1 MTNGFVENIADPSRV
16 GGQAMSK
23 CGIDG
28 VRFARPKGPG
38 YVFDRASDEPVA
50 IIKWQ
55 CLVEVLLIVAVFF
68 VATGDVPPHVN
79 ESHYLCRLKHF
90 WNPAWCVGDLF
101 LESADTQLVLIW
113 LFGWVTRF
121 VSLTA
126 TAWIGRVIAWTALA
140 WAWQRLSWRIVPRRL
155 AAVLS
160 AALFIG
166 LNYYLHMAGEWIVGG
181 VEGKCFAYAFVLM
194 ALREL
199 LDNRWNRV
207 WLLLG
212 AATAFHPLVGG
223 WSGVVCV
230 GVWLIAKLSVVRC
243 PSTVVSRQ
251 LFVRPS
257 RLTEMLPGLFGGGV
271 IGLIGIVP
279 ALALTWNVPADVVA
293 ESNRIYV
300 FDRLPHH
307 LAPLAL
313 PAAEATRRLA
323 GHAALLVALW
333 VLSRASRRGNSNAM
347 ARIVQFAWGAALLAC
362 VGLTIELVLFNQPLI
377 AAKLLRYYWF
387 RMTDFAAAM
396 AVAMQITALIAGGFE
411 RRRSWAAPALC
422 VAVIFSG
429 WYPLGACWAR
439 IAQPNTPSDAKIVDY
454 PAWIEACEWVAA
466 NTPPNALF
474 ITPRLSQTFKWRT
487 GRPEVANRKD
497 IPQDAGGLVEWS
509 RRIKDLYA
517 IEFGGEEQLV
527 DSVGALGTERVK
539 ELARKYHAQ
548 YVLADRGQLLGLP
561 IAFWNEEY
569 VVYRIQD

>member
-1 MTNGFVENIADPSRV
+1 MEESN
-16 GGQAMSK
+16 
-23 CGIDG
+23 
-28 VRFARPKGPG
+28 
-38 YVFDRASDEPVA
+38 DEPVA
-50 IIKWQ
+50 SSKWQ

-90 WNPAWCVGDLF
+90 WNPTWCVGDLF
-101 LESADTQLVLIW
+101 LESADTQVVLIW

-140 WAWQRLSWRIVPRRL
+140 WAWQRLSWRIMPRPL
-155 AAVLS
+155 ASVLS

-166 LNYYLHMAGEWIVGG
+166 LNSLLAHGRRMGGGRRRGEVLCVCVRAAGLG
-181 VEGKCFAYAFVLM
+181 AM
-194 ALREL
+194 
-199 LDNRWNRV
+199 LDNRWNLV

-223 WSGVVCV
+223 WSGVVCA
-230 GVWLIAKLSVVRC
+230 GIWLIDGRHEFKLWS
-243 PSTVVSRQ
+243 
-251 LFVRPS
+251 
-257 RLTEMLPGLFGGGV
+257 MLPGFVGGGLL
-271 IGLIGIVP
+271 GLVGIVP
-279 ALALTWNVPADVVA
+279 ALMLTWNVPAEIVA

-313 PAAEATRRLA
+313 PAAEATRRLT
-323 GHAALLVALW
+323 GHAALLIALW
-333 VLSRASRRGNSNAM
+333 VLSRASRRWGSSA
-347 ARIVQFAWGAALLAC
+347 ADRVVQFAWGAARLAG
-362 VGLTIELVLFNQPLI
+362 VGLTIELALTNQPLL

-387 RMTDFAAAM
+387 RLTDFAAAM
-396 AVAMQITALIAGGFE
+396 AVAMQITALIAIGFE
-411 RRRSWAAPALC
+411 RRRSWAAPALAA
-422 VAVIFSG
+422 AVVFSG

-439 IAQPNTPSDAKIVDY
+439 IAHPNTPSDARIVDY

-466 NTPPNALF
+466 NTPPNALL
-474 ITPRLSQTFKWRT
+474 ITPRLNSSFKWRT
-487 GRPEVANRKD
+487 GRPEVVNRKD

-509 RRIKDLYA
+509 RRIKDIYTVQ
-517 IEFGGEEQLV
+517 IGGEEQLV

-539 ELARKYHAQ
+539 ELANKYRAQ

-569 VVYRIQD
+569 VVYRIQDRSVGDGR